1 MSMRMQAEVLGR
13 SRGQGH
19 LGLRSAIRTADAA
32 YREGQ
37 AYLSDAEFD
46 ELVAELQQL
55 DPTAPELLTPGGG
68 SKLLSLDKQDLSDW
82 LAGLGAAAA
91 GLFSVTPKLDGCA
104 IALEYRQGQLTAAWT
119 RSGADAMHL
128 LPLVGTVPPRL
139 SAPISVQIRGEIYGL
154 DGRQST
160 PAAALRRKVPSGNGL
175 VFAAFEVMQ
184 SAANHSSQLLA
195 LDRWGLPIPPYLL
208 CGAAQLARHHHSW
221 LQCRLWSELPTDG
234 LVAQLDDGQ
243 QRRKLGV
250 NSVAPRYALALKR

>member
-1 MSMRMQAEVLGR
+1 MQAEVLVR

-160 PAAALRRKVPSGNGL
+160 PAAALRRKVPSGAGL
-175 VFAAFEVMQ
+175 SFLAFEVMQ
-184 SAANHSSQLLA
+184 SNTSHVTQLVA
-195 LDRWGLPIPPYLL
+195 MERWGLHTPPHRLSS
-208 CGAAQLARHHHSW
+208 AAELEGHHQAW
-221 LQCRLWSELPTDG
+221 LRGHLWADLPADG
-234 LVAQLDDGQ
+234 LVAVVDDGQ
-243 QRRKLGV
+243 RRRQLGV
-250 NSVAPRYALALKR
+250 TTVAPRYALAMKR